1 MIKISISWLQ
11 WQDYY
16 PLSYI
21 ATHNWCWRMFWEIQR
36 NLPVF
41 QIRHMATISF
51 WQAGKSRPWI
61 VTILDFQGPELDK
74 KKVKKMLMLWS
85 SPTTKS
91 GQAPYGFLPAVV
103 RSGQQSKY
111 LVAVQCVANIVKL
124 GLHQCWF
131 SGQQTSKAGKT
142 GKCEVSGQRYAL
154 FSKKCVLPSLNTFLN
169 TLLNHFQNYVQG
181 QLICKRKHENWGIHF
196 KGDRTRPP
204 TYMTGVF
211 AWF

>member
-91 GQAPYGFLPAVV
+91 GQAPYGFLPVV

-124 GLHQCWF
+124 GLHQCVG
-131 SGQQTSKAGKT
+131 SADSKRAKLEKQANVRSVGRGMPCLAKHRKNCECCPGHYLSTS
-142 GKCEVSGQRYAL
+142 VY
-154 FSKKCVLPSLNTFLN
+154 
-169 TLLNHFQNYVQG
+169 
-181 QLICKRKHENWGIHF
+181 
-196 KGDRTRPP
+196 
-204 TYMTGVF
+204 
-211 AWF
+211 

>member
-1 MIKISISWLQ
+1 MINDQNFCKSHKKRKNTSIKISISWLQ

-91 GQAPYGFLPAVV
+91 GQAPYGFLPVV

-124 GLHQCWF
+124 GLHQCWL
-131 SGQQTSKAGKT
+131 SGQQTRKAGKNRQMW
-142 GKCEVSGQRYAL
+142 GQRGEV
-154 FSKKCVLPSLNTFLN
+154 CP
-169 TLLNHFQNYVQG
+169 
-181 QLICKRKHENWGIHF
+181 I
-196 KGDRTRPP
+196 
-204 TYMTGVF
+204 
-211 AWF
+211 

>member
-1 MIKISISWLQ
+1 MINDQNFCKSHKKRKNTSIKISISWLQ

-21 ATHNWCWRMFWEIQR
+21 ATHNWCWQMFWEIQR

-91 GQAPYGFLPAVV
+91 GQAPYGFLPVV

-124 GLHQCWF
+124 SPVHN
-131 SGQQTSKAGKT
+131 
-142 GKCEVSGQRYAL
+142 V
-154 FSKKCVLPSLNTFLN
+154 
-169 TLLNHFQNYVQG
+169 HFVKYDGPVVKSWNP
-181 QLICKRKHENWGIHF
+181 KIHF
-196 KGDRTRPP
+196 LMGKKYFWGYFSYVVLGRKL
-204 TYMTGVF
+204 
-211 AWF
+211 

>member
-1 MIKISISWLQ
+1 
-11 WQDYY
+11 
-16 PLSYI
+16 
-21 ATHNWCWRMFWEIQR
+21 MFWEIQR

-85 SPTTKS
+85 SPTTES

-111 LVAVQCVANIVKL
+111 LMPVQCVANIVKL
-124 GLHQCWF
+124 GLHQCWL
-131 SGQQTSKAGKT
+131 SGQQTSKSGKT
-142 GKCEVSGQRYAL
+142 GKCEVNGQRYAL
-154 FSKKCVLPSLNTFLN
+154 FRKKCVLPSLTPFWTLYKTTFKIMCRGN
-169 TLLNHFQNYVQG
+169 WFVNRISKIDASTL
-181 QLICKRKHENWGIHF
+181 RGIE
-196 KGDRTRPP
+196 RARPP
-204 TYMTGVF
+204 TWQGLCVLDLKLKVSTTNLPVPIHLC
-211 AWF
+211 

>member
-1 MIKISISWLQ
+1 M
-11 WQDYY
+11 Y

-21 ATHNWCWRMFWEIQR
+21 ATHDWCWRMFWEIQR

-85 SPTTKS
+85 SPTTES

-111 LVAVQCVANIVKL
+111 LMPVQCVANIVKL
-124 GLHQCWF
+124 GLHQCWL

-142 GKCEVSGQRYAL
+142 GKCEVSGQRCPL

-169 TLLNHFQNYVQG
+169 TLLGHFQNYVQG
-181 QLICKRKHENWGIHF
+181 QLICKREHEHWGI
-196 KGDRTRPP
+196 
-204 TYMTGVF
+204 
-211 AWF
+211 